1 MVTNPLAGRENRLVA
16 LSGIYFFFVAASCY
30 VLRPI
35 RDELAIANGLDR
47 LPWMFTATLVAT
59 LAANW
64 VYSACLTYFPVRSV
78 ISWMYRTFAVLAV
91 VFFFLFSNAD
101 GPSVRFGLFLWI
113 SVFNLLAVSVFWS
126 VISDA
131 FGFLEG
137 ARSFGRVA
145 AGGTLG
151 AIAGAGLTS
160 LLVERLGVAPMLLV
174 AAVLIEC
181 ATRCAA
187 NVPPPVREAHEPA
200 DGPLGGRV
208 AAGAVQLWRS
218 PFLLAVGGYTLLYTV
233 SATFLYFEQAAII
246 GARVTDSVA
255 RTALLARMDT
265 AVNLLA
271 LFGQVFLTHR
281 LFLVFGT
288 GLLLSALPLAC
299 VVGFSAI
306 GFYPSLGVLIVFQV
320 FRRAG
325 HLAISAPMREAL
337 FTSVDREDRYKAK
350 SFIDTFVYRGGD
362 QLGAWSSAL
371 LVWTGAGVSGTALA
385 AVPVAAA
392 WLLLGLWIGGRL
404 PKAAVSRQRPVVSG
418 SPGNAECGISN
429 AE

>member
-1 MVTNPLAGRENRLVA
+1 MTNPLAGRETRLVA
-16 LSGIYFFFVAASCY
+16 LSGAYFFFVAASCY

-35 RDELAIANGLDR
+35 RDELAISNGLDR

-64 VYSACLTYFPVRSV
+64 AYSACLTYFPVRSV
-78 ISWMYRTFAVLAV
+78 ISWTYRTFAILAV
-91 VFFFLFSNAD
+91 IFFVLFSKAD
-101 GPSVRFGLFLWI
+101 GPGVRFGLFLWI
-113 SVFNLLAVSVFWS
+113 SVYNLLAVSVFWS

-131 FGFLEG
+131 FGFTQG
-137 ARSFGRVA
+137 ARYFGRIA

-151 AIAGAGLTS
+151 AIAGAGMTS
-160 LLVERLGVAPMLLV
+160 LLVERIGVAPMLLV

-181 ATRCAA
+181 ATRCSGK
-187 NVPPPVREAHEPA
+187 VPSPVREEHEPA
-200 DGPLGGRV
+200 DGPLGGQV
-208 AAGAVQLWRS
+208 AAGAVQIWRS

-233 SATFLYFEQAAII
+233 SATFLYFEQASII
-246 GARVTDSVA
+246 GARVTDSVS

-288 GLLLSALPLAC
+288 GILLSALPIVC
-299 VVGFSAI
+299 MVGFSAL
-306 GFYPSLGVLIVFQV
+306 GTWPTLGVLVVFQV

-385 AVPVAAA
+385 AVPVAAL
-392 WLLLGLWIGGRL
+392 WLLLGLWIGARL
-404 PKAAVSRQRPVVSG
+404 PKTAVSNQQSAVS
-418 SPGNAECGISN
+418 S
-429 AE
+429 